1 MEEKKT
7 FSLLV
12 YRLNRALIS
21 IFIFPLSILFA
32 IILAVNIKIP
42 YLKWIIPSLV
52 FIGLILLLIY
62 CIVSRLIVT
71 VENNKLVFHWNK
83 KLIFNY
89 KEIPTIDISEITALV
104 FDDEGRNVLHKIVT
118 RNKTI
123 AFVCKNSYPLF
134 KSDTKQFVDFLKS
147 EITDLKI
154 KDELDLWAEKG
165 YLIWACR
172 VNTVLLVLIPLVTII
187 ISIMKGGKPKQLL
200 LFFVI
205 LPKLI
210 IYQFVM
216 KEKIK
221 KNRKG

>member
-21 IFIFPLSILFA
+21 IFIFPLWILLT

-52 FIGLILLLIY
+52 FIGLTLLLIY
-62 CIVSRLIVT
+62 SIISRLIVT

-83 KLIFNY
+83 KLLFNY
-89 KEIPTIDISEITALV
+89 KEIPTIDILEVTAIV
-104 FDDEGRNVLHKIVT
+104 FDDERRNALHRIVT
-118 RNKTI
+118 RNETI
-123 AFVCKNSYPLF
+123 TFVCKKSYPLF

-147 EITDLKI
+147 EVTDLKI
-154 KDELDLWAEKG
+154 KDEWDLWAEKG
-165 YLIWACR
+165 YLIWAYR
-172 VNTVLLVLIPLVTII
+172 INAVLLVLIPLVTII
-187 ISIMKGGKPKQLL
+187 ISIIEGGKPKKLL
-200 LFFVI
+200 LLFVI

-210 IYQFVM
+210 IYQFIM
-216 KEKIK
+216 AGKIK
-221 KNRKG
+221 KNRSI